1 MLQGCRWSFC
11 NKTTGCLVWRPVK
24 SVPSTTGK
32 RCSVRSFKA
41 QGPPACCGLPAWFR
55 TNKYY
60 NPSYGNHDQSIWQ
73 SIFYGNLMWWDVL
86 RCLEM
91 SWHVFSLSRT
101 SNEKCRKS
109 PQTRPR
115 WAQGS
120 GCRFLLK
127 TIHFLVKVN
136 VRYDNASKLGCPI
149 FLKIN
154 QFWDKPIDQSTLV
167 FPCGDWCIQTDHYL
181 YAPVESVSTWWRP
194 SRGFIRHLLPV
205 GLVAGAYETGFFWG
219 SHGPAWGSLHE
230 RAPWLVTKHNPLG
243 NWFEILHQQ
252 NPSDI
257 PS

>member
-1 MLQGCRWSFC
+1 
-11 NKTTGCLVWRPVK
+11 
-24 SVPSTTGK
+24 
-32 RCSVRSFKA
+32 
-41 QGPPACCGLPAWFR
+41 
-55 TNKYY
+55 
-60 NPSYGNHDQSIWQ
+60 
-73 SIFYGNLMWWDVL
+73 MWWDVL

-149 FLKIN
+149 FFK
-154 QFWDKPIDQSTLV
+154 DKPILGQTHRPVYSCLPLWGLV
-167 FPCGDWCIQTDHYL
+167 